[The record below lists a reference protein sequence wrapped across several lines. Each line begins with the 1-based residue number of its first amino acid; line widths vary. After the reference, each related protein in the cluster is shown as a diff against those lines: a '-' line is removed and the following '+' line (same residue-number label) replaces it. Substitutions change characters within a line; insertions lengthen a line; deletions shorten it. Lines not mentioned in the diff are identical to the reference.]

1 MEEQFDELSEKQL
14 LKTTK
19 DQLGYA
25 EEYII
30 VKHENPKHNR
40 LLNYSLSNSIED
52 IQIAIFARTGQV
64 IDLEE
69 AYWRMNQY
77 LSVSVKHLM
86 NSHKVNY
93 AMTVLG
99 EENNERIIVNMRLGD
114 KWFFTDYREDEGK
127 FIGTDTMIKRMYDYF
142 RAKNEG
148 SE

>member
-19 DQLGYA
+19 DKLGYA

-40 LLNYSLSNSIED
+40 LINYSLSNSIED
-52 IQIAIFARTGQV
+52 IQIAIYARTSQV
-64 IDLEE
+64 IDLEK
-69 AYWRMNQY
+69 AYWRINQY
-77 LSVSVKHLM
+77 LSISVKHLM

-93 AMTVLG
+93 SMTVYG
-99 EENNERIIVNMRLGD
+99 KENNRRIVVNMHVGD
-114 KWFFTDYREDEGK
+114 NWFYTVYREMDGK
-127 FIGTDTMIKRMYDYF
+127 FIGIDSILKTFYEYYMN
-142 RAKNEG
+142 KNDD